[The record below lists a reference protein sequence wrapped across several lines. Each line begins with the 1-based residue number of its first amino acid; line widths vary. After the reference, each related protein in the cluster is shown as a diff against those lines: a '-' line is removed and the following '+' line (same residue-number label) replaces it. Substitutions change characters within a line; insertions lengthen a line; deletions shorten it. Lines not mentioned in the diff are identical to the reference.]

1 MKAFVQCRKILSLLL
16 CLSMAGAL
24 FTGCKK
30 GDDMFPSIEDPN
42 VQEDPSESTDETS
55 DPLSG
60 GDIRQLRVALPYSD
74 LTIQCLAAMLYCK
87 NNGLWDSTDD
97 GLTIDTAFLS
107 SVATNYVVTNIGCS
121 STGANLEVV
130 KNWEN
135 TNGMPDLYLAQD
147 SYSMWRAGY
156 AADLNEY
163 LSDNSYLN
171 SQHIYSGALTAD
183 SENGVFYAVP
193 HFCSAMIVMGNSEY
207 IPSEEGKLQTK
218 NTTDDLRDYLE
229 AINDEYSCAAFASAY
244 ELIPYIGSAFNGD
257 KPTSYMVYDE
267 YLNDKDS
274 AREIVA
280 NASDYV
286 RDFYYSSLAQD
297 QIDGADPVYSRK
309 AALWVDSSANVRAW
323 SVYYPGS
330 LYLLHLPC
338 EDASNAGV
346 PYVSTY
352 SLCVSKDADN
362 SEFASEFAAFISFDQ
377 DAQLLIYRLEN
388 MTGLMP
394 LTRNDAVWDM
404 ISEDDLFGH
413 MASDFRQTMD
423 NAVFCPDSYD
433 NKVYTK
439 TNEYTADF
447 VKQDD
452 DFDPEKC
459 YG

>member
-207 IPSEEGKLQTK
+207 IPSE
-218 NTTDDLRDYLE
+218 
-229 AINDEYSCAAFASAY
+229 
-244 ELIPYIGSAFNGD
+244 
-257 KPTSYMVYDE
+257 
-267 YLNDKDS
+267 
-274 AREIVA
+274 
-280 NASDYV
+280 
-286 RDFYYSSLAQD
+286 
-297 QIDGADPVYSRK
+297 
-309 AALWVDSSANVRAW
+309 
-323 SVYYPGS
+323 
-330 LYLLHLPC
+330 
-338 EDASNAGV
+338 
-346 PYVSTY
+346 
-352 SLCVSKDADN
+352 
-362 SEFASEFAAFISFDQ
+362 
-377 DAQLLIYRLEN
+377 
-388 MTGLMP
+388 
-394 LTRNDAVWDM
+394 
-404 ISEDDLFGH
+404 
-413 MASDFRQTMD
+413 
-423 NAVFCPDSYD
+423 
-433 NKVYTK
+433 
-439 TNEYTADF
+439 
-447 VKQDD
+447 
-452 DFDPEKC
+452 
-459 YG
+459 